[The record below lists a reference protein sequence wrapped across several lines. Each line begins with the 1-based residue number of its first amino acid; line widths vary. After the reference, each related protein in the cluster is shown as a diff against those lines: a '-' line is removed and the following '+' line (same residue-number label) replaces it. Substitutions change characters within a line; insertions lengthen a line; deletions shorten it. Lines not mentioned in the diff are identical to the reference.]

1 MLIHTLNLTSSDVEF
16 AKFPGRELL
25 VPRLK
30 GEERGGNGR
39 TKGRREGREGA
50 RGNGREGRGRRGN
63 EGGER
68 EEEVGVKFCSCALG
82 GWTPLHIERHAV
94 DLLNVYIVK

>member
-30 GEERGGNGR
+30 GEKGEGMGGRAEDERE
-39 TKGRREGREGA
+39 RRGQGEWQG
-50 RGNGREGRGRRGN
+50 GREGRGWWGS
-63 EGGER
+63 GGE
-68 EEEVGVKFCSCALG
+68 ETEWDMG
-82 GWTPLHIERHAV
+82 
-94 DLLNVYIVK
+94 

>member
-30 GEERGGNGR
+30 GEKKGEGMGGRAEDEREKGRERIGQGKWQGGKRMEGKWRRGKGGGNGM
-39 TKGRREGREGA
+39 
-50 RGNGREGRGRRGN
+50 
-63 EGGER
+63 
-68 EEEVGVKFCSCALG
+68 KFCCNAVG
-82 GWTPLHIERHAV
+82 GWTPLRMKACS
-94 DLLNVYIVK
+94 

>member
-16 AKFPGRELL
+16 AKFPGRELQ

-30 GEERGGNGR
+30 GRRKWREWETEQR

-50 RGNGREGRGRRGN
+50 GEWQGGRE
-63 EGGER
+63 EDGGEV
-68 EEEVGVKFCSCALG
+68 EERKRSGKWDEVLMQCCWGLDAP
-82 GWTPLHIERHAV
+82 T
-94 DLLNVYIVK
+94 

>member
-1 MLIHTLNLTSSDVEF
+1 MLSHTLNLTSSDEEF

-30 GEERGGNGR
+30 GGRKGREWEAEQR

-50 RGNGREGRGRRGN
+50 GEWQGGRE
-63 EGGER
+63 EDGGEV
-68 EEEVGVKFCSCALG
+68 EERKRSGKWDEVLMQCCWGLEAP
-82 GWTPLHIERHAV
+82 T
-94 DLLNVYIVK
+94 

>member
-39 TKGRREGREGA
+39 PSRGRKGEKGPGGVAGREGGKRMEA
-50 RGNGREGRGRRGN
+50 KWRRGKGVGNGM
-63 EGGER
+63 
-68 EEEVGVKFCSCALG
+68 KF
-82 GWTPLHIERHAV
+82 
-94 DLLNVYIVK
+94 